1 MKALLYVFLGGGL
14 GSMLRYLVGTYTSS
28 FTTSFPY
35 GTFIV
40 NIIGSIIIGVI
51 FGLTLKNSSQSGDLI
66 LLLAVGFC
74 GGFTTFSA
82 FAHESFI
89 LLKSG
94 QTTLFFTYI
103 ISSILTGLFCVW
115 MGYILV
121 SKLF

>member
-82 FAHESFI
+82 FAYESFI

-115 MGYILV
+115 IGYILV

>member
-1 MKALLYVFLGGGL
+1 
-14 GSMLRYLVGTYTSS
+14 MLRYLVGTYTSS